1 MNIYPTKTI
10 LAHLADGRPDFYLKR
25 EPLVQ
30 VEMKAVE
37 WLRKSGVEI
46 IESPVLKSLKDIR
59 DFAELHSCSGAQ
71 SLIIHLPIWANP
83 IFSIKLHNFLDLP
96 ILLLGNDRP
105 DTSSMVGILGAGGAL
120 SQIGVIHKRVFE
132 HQSDD
137 SHREVLAFIR
147 AASVVKTLR
156 GQTLGL
162 FGGRSL
168 GIFTA
173 GADTAQWQKLFGVDI
188 ESLDQCEIV
197 KIAEALP
204 REEVQAQT
212 DWFKSMLAGVDFDGK
227 FNSKV
232 LEKQVRSYIATK
244 KLVAEYGFDFIG
256 VKCQPELSDGYVT
269 QCVSHC
275 LMNSFFDADGE
286 KLPFVHACE
295 SDADGALSMQIL
307 HLITG
312 GGPSSLLDMRWFDS
326 EKNQWVLANC
336 GAVSSAFFAT
346 KGDPTGLAHLRMVP
360 HVFGKGGGGA
370 LPGAIPPGEI
380 TLARLCRKDGNYW
393 MAVVSGRTAKITRED
408 LAKTTSAFP
417 QAYIKANT
425 DADFLNEFGSNH
437 IHMVFGDFSREL
449 SFFCEMVGIPCRIW
463 K

>member
-1 MNIYPTKTI
+1 MRKHHLKTI

-25 EPLVQ
+25 EPLVH
-30 VEMKAVE
+30 EELKAVE
-37 WLRKSGVEI
+37 WLRKRGVEVF
-46 IESPVLKSLKDIR
+46 ESPILNSIQDIR
-59 DFAELHSCSGAQ
+59 EFAEGHNCTGAQ

-83 IFSIKLHNFLDLP
+83 IFSIKLHNLINLP

-120 SQIGVIHKRVFE
+120 SQIGCDHQRVFE
-132 HQSDD
+132 HKSDA
-137 SHREVLAFIR
+137 SRWEVMAFIR
-147 AASVVKTLR
+147 AASVVKALR

-173 GADTAQWQKLFGVDI
+173 GADAAQWQKLFGVDI

-197 KIAEALP
+197 KTAEALP
-204 REEVQAQT
+204 KEEVDAHLK
-212 DWFKSMLAGVDFDGK
+212 WFTSKLAGVDYNGTFTP
-227 FNSKV
+227 KV
-232 LEKQVRSYIATK
+232 LEKQMRSYLATK
-244 KLVAEYGFDFIG
+244 KLADSYGFDFVG

-275 LMNSFFDADGE
+275 LMNSRFDVSGE
-286 KLPFVHACE
+286 KSPFVHACE
-295 SDADGALSMQIL
+295 SDADGAMSMQIL

-312 GGPSSLLDMRWFDS
+312 GKPASLLDMRWFNA
-326 EKNQWVLANC
+326 ETRQWVLANC
-336 GAVSSAFFAT
+336 GAVSSDFFAT
-346 KGDPTGLAHLRMVP
+346 KDDPTGLGQLRMVP

-370 LPGAIPPGEI
+370 IPGAIPPSEV
-380 TLARLCRKDGNYW
+380 TLARLCRKNGEYW
-393 MAVVSGRTAKITRED
+393 MAVISGHTMKISNND

-417 QAYIKANT
+417 QAYIQANT

-437 IHMVFGDFSREL
+437 IHMVFGDYCREL
-449 SFFCEMVGIPCRIW
+449 TFFCELVGIRCKTW